1 MKQLL
6 SDLEGDKLNVF
17 MLFLLY
23 VLQGIPVGLYK
34 SIPLILTNC
43 GVPYSEQALFS
54 IAYYPY
60 SMKLLWA
67 PLVDSLYFKRFGRRK
82 SWLIPTQYMIGKKHI
97 LTMNTNYSIVGIT
110 MVVLSLFISGILGE
124 SENPDEVE
132 AIDVKSLTAVFLL
145 LTILSSTQDV
155 ATDGL
160 CISMLSFTK
169 VQSDTGQSD

>member
-6 SDLEGDKLNVF
+6 SDLEGDKLNVL

-34 SIPLILTNC
+34 SIPLILTNR
-43 GVPYSEQALFS
+43 GVPYTDQALFS

-82 SWLIPTQYMIGKKHI
+82 SWLIPTQYMIGKKHFLTINTYSI
-97 LTMNTNYSIVGIT
+97 LIVGIT
-110 MVVLSLFISGILGE
+110 MVVLSLFISDILGE
-124 SENPDEVE
+124 SENPDEVSR
-132 AIDVKSLTAVFLL
+132 V
-145 LTILSSTQDV
+145 
-155 ATDGL
+155 
-160 CISMLSFTK
+160 
-169 VQSDTGQSD
+169 